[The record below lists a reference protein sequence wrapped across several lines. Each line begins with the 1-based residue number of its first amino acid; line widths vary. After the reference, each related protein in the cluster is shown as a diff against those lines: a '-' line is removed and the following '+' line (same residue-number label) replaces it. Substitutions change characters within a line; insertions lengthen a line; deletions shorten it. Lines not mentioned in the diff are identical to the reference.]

1 MRQILKI
8 AFLMDPLEKLDLT
21 GDTTFALALEA
32 QNRGHNIFFFTPDD
46 LILKSNK
53 VFANIC
59 KIELS
64 SIDNLEKFVY
74 HDKIID
80 QLNNY
85 DVVMMRQDPP
95 FDLSY
100 ITATHILEKLPKST
114 LVVNNPREV
123 RNSPEKIFVTNFP
136 HLVPNTLITRDLE
149 SIISFRKEFKDI
161 IVKPLYGNGGQGVFH
176 VLPKDENFNSI
187 LEMFFNQN
195 REPLIIQEYLKDVRN
210 GDKRIILLNGEIV
223 GAINRVPQ
231 KGESR
236 SNMHV
241 GGKAEKAILT
251 ERDKFIC
258 KEISQSL
265 KDRELIFVGIDIIGD
280 FITEI
285 NVTSPTG
292 IREIKSHDAIFI
304 EKLFWDFIEDK
315 KLTNH
320 FS

>member
-8 AFLMDPLEKLDLT
+8 AFLMDPLEKLDLK

-32 QNRGHNIFFFTPDD
+32 QNRGHNIFFFTPGD

-64 SIDNLEKFVY
+64 SVNNIEQFIY
-74 HDKIID
+74 HNKIID
-80 QLNNY
+80 ELNNY

-176 VLPKDENFNSI
+176 VLPEDENFNSI

-241 GGKAEKAILT
+241 GGKAEKTILT
-251 ERDKFIC
+251 DRDKFIC

-265 KDRELIFVGIDIIGD
+265 KDRELFFVGIDIIGD

-292 IREIKSHDAIFI
+292 IREIKLHDSIFI

-315 KLTNH
+315 LKN
-320 FS
+320 

>member
-1 MRQILKI
+1 MKKILKI
-8 AFLMDPLEKLDLT
+8 AFLMDPLEKLDLK

-32 QNRGHNIFFFTPDD
+32 QNRGHEIFFFTPEN

-64 SIDNLEKFVY
+64 SINNKETFRYLEKEINPLTDY
-74 HDKIID
+74 
-80 QLNNY
+80 N
-85 DVVMMRQDPP
+85 VVMMRQDPP

-114 LVVNNPREV
+114 LVVNNPYEV
-123 RNSPEKIFVTNFP
+123 RNAPEKIFVTNFP
-136 HLVPNTLITRDLE
+136 HLMPKTLITRD
-149 SIISFRKEFKDI
+149 IQTIRTFRDEFKDI
-161 IVKPLYGNGGQGVFH
+161 IIKPLYGNGGQGVFH
-176 VLPKDENFNSI
+176 VLPNDENFNSI
-187 LEMFFNQN
+187 LEMFFEQN
-195 REPLIIQEYLKDVRN
+195 KEPLIIQEYLKDVRN

-223 GAINRVPQ
+223 GAINRRPQ

-241 GGKAEKAILT
+241 GGKAEKTILT

-265 KDRELIFVGIDIIGD
+265 KEKELFFVGIDVIGD

-292 IREIKSHDAIFI
+292 IREIKIHESIFI
-304 EKLFWDFIEDK
+304 EQIFWNFIEE
-315 KLTNH
+315 KLNN
-320 FS
+320 